1 MRHGPIGCHVSQD
14 SGRQASY
21 RDVFAVGEFRVMW
34 VAQAVSLLGNQLA
47 QVALSILVYHRT
59 HSAFLTAL
67 AYALTYL
74 PQIIGGPVLSGL
86 ADLFPRRAV
95 MICFDLLR
103 LPLVAAM
110 AIPAIPFWALC
121 VLVTGITVSGVPF
134 TAARTA
140 LLPDVLPGDRLA
152 LGSAIGNVTDQFSQV
167 IGFTTGALIVAWLN
181 PYRALL
187 LDALTFAV
195 SALLVAGWVTRRPA
209 PSRERADDREQRDGK
224 ESRDEPS
231 LWSRSSAGM
240 RLVAQNPVLR
250 CLVLFGWLGG
260 FYVIPEALAAPYA
273 HALRQGSVAVGLL
286 MAAMPVGTIVGAL
299 VFVRLIPTGR
309 RLAMLGWLAMLACV
323 PLIGS
328 AARPPLPVVLA
339 LLAVAGVGSGYQV
352 IAAAAF
358 LQRLPDSGRGAAFGF
373 AASGVLAAQGLG
385 FLAGGAAAQA
395 IGPQL
400 VVAIAGAAGLGAA
413 AILTVAWARVRTGR
427 LPSQLGYPAEG
438 RNVAEQA
445 ASRYPPPTP
454 PSPQHPGAPA

>member
-1 MRHGPIGCHVSQD
+1 MHHDSIGCRVSSD
-14 SGRQASY
+14 LGRQASF
-21 RDVFAVGEFRVMW
+21 RDVFGVGEFRVLW
-34 VAQAVSLLGNQLA
+34 AAQAISLLGNQLA

-86 ADLFPRRAV
+86 ADRFPRRTV

-110 AIPAIPFWALC
+110 AIPAMPFWALC
-121 VLVTGITVSGVPF
+121 VLVTGTTVSAVPF

-167 IGFTTGALIVAWLN
+167 IGFTTGALIVTWLD

-195 SALLVAGWVTRRPA
+195 SALLVAGWVSRRPA
-209 PSRERADDREQRDGK
+209 PARERADDRG
-224 ESRDEPS
+224 SRAI
-231 LWSRSSAGM
+231 AGM
-240 RLVAQNPVLR
+240 RLVAQDPVLR

-260 FYVIPEALAAPYA
+260 FYVLPEALAAPYA
-273 HALRQGSVAVGLL
+273 HALRQGPVAIGLL
-286 MAAMPVGTIVGAL
+286 MAAMPVGTIVGAPVL
-299 VFVRLIPTGR
+299 VRLIPPGR
-309 RLAMLGWLAMLACV
+309 RLALLGWLAMLACV
-323 PLIGS
+323 PLTGS
-328 AARPPLPVVLA
+328 AARPPLAVMLA

-373 AASGVLAAQGLG
+373 AASGVIAVQGLG

-395 IGPQL
+395 IGPQA
-400 VVAIAGAAGLGAA
+400 VVAIAGAAGFGAA
-413 AILTVAWARVRTGR
+413 AILTVAWARVRTDR
-427 LPSQLGYPAEG
+427 LPGQHGQPGQSGYQAEG
-438 RNVAEQA
+438 SN
-445 ASRYPPPTP
+445 
-454 PSPQHPGAPA
+454 GPAR

>member
-1 MRHGPIGCHVSQD
+1 MHHDSIGCRVSSD
-14 SGRQASY
+14 LGRQASF
-21 RDVFAVGEFRVMW
+21 RDVFGVGEFRVLW
-34 VAQAVSLLGNQLA
+34 AAQAISLLGNQLA

-86 ADLFPRRAV
+86 ADRFPRRTV
-95 MICFDLLR
+95 MIGFDLLR

-110 AIPAIPFWALC
+110 AIPAMPFWALC
-121 VLVTGITVSGVPF
+121 VLVTGTTVSAVPF
-134 TAARTA
+134 TAARSA

-167 IGFTTGALIVAWLN
+167 IGFTTGALIVTWLD

-195 SALLVAGWVTRRPA
+195 SALLVAGWVSRRPA
-209 PSRERADDREQRDGK
+209 PARERADDRG
-224 ESRDEPS
+224 SRAI
-231 LWSRSSAGM
+231 AGM
-240 RLVAQNPVLR
+240 RLVAQDPVLR

-260 FYVIPEALAAPYA
+260 FYVLPEALAAPYA
-273 HALRQGSVAVGLL
+273 HALRQGPVAIGLL
-286 MAAMPVGTIVGAL
+286 MAAMPVGTIVGAPVL
-299 VFVRLIPTGR
+299 VRLIPPGR
-309 RLAMLGWLAMLACV
+309 RLALLGWLAMLACV
-323 PLIGS
+323 PLTGS
-328 AARPPLPVVLA
+328 AARPPLAVMLA

-373 AASGVLAAQGLG
+373 AASGVLAVQGLG

-395 IGPQL
+395 IGPQA
-400 VVAIAGAAGLGAA
+400 VVAIAGAAGFGAA
-413 AILTVAWARVRTGR
+413 ATLTVAWARVRTDRPADSAARIPG
-427 LPSQLGYPAEG
+427 LPSGNA
-438 RNVAEQA
+438 
-445 ASRYPPPTP
+445 
-454 PSPQHPGAPA
+454 

>member
-1 MRHGPIGCHVSQD
+1 MGGRMSSGL
-14 SGRQASY
+14 GRQASF

-34 VAQAVSLLGNQLA
+34 AAQAISLLGNQLA

-86 ADLFPRRAV
+86 ADRFPRRTV
-95 MICFDLLR
+95 MIGFDLLR

-110 AIPAIPFWALC
+110 AIPAMPFWALC
-121 VLVTGITVSGVPF
+121 VLVTGTTVSAVPF
-134 TAARTA
+134 TAARSA

-167 IGFTTGALIVAWLN
+167 IGFTTGALIVTWLD

-195 SALLVAGWVTRRPA
+195 SALLVAGWVSRRPA
-209 PSRERADDREQRDGK
+209 PARERADDRG
-224 ESRDEPS
+224 SRAI
-231 LWSRSSAGM
+231 AGM
-240 RLVAQNPVLR
+240 RLVAQDPVLR

-260 FYVIPEALAAPYA
+260 FYVLPEALAAPYA
-273 HALRQGSVAVGLL
+273 HALRQGPVAIGLL
-286 MAAMPVGTIVGAL
+286 MAAMPVGTIVGAPVL
-299 VFVRLIPTGR
+299 VRLIPPGR
-309 RLAMLGWLAMLACV
+309 RLALLGWLAMLACV
-323 PLIGS
+323 PLTGS
-328 AARPPLPVVLA
+328 AARPPLAVMLA

-373 AASGVLAAQGLG
+373 AASGVIAVQGLG

-395 IGPQL
+395 IGPQA
-400 VVAIAGAAGLGAA
+400 VVAIAGAAGFGAA
-413 AILTVAWARVRTGR
+413 AILTVAWARVRTDR
-427 LPSQLGYPAEG
+427 LPGQHGQPGQSGYQAEG
-438 RNVAEQA
+438 SN
-445 ASRYPPPTP
+445 
-454 PSPQHPGAPA
+454 GPAR